1 MKTILACALYF
12 GLAAAA
18 LAAGPVTDT
27 SYREGGVQECSAVID
42 APVLEVWKAF
52 STSEGFAKW
61 AVPVT
66 HIDFRVG
73 GIMESSYSTQGKI
86 GITDNIKNEIVSF
99 IPEHL
104 LVIHNVHVPKGAP
117 FVPELID
124 HIRTIFRF
132 EDLGGGKTRVTAT
145 GVGYLPGAGY
155 DTMFG
160 HFKMGNMESLASL
173 EKSFRE
179 GPIDWKAEEAAERG
193 VEAKLDKH

>member
-1 MKTILACALYF
+1 MKTILAFGVYF
-12 GLAAAA
+12 GLAGAA
-18 LAAGPVTDT
+18 LAAGPVTDS

-42 APVLEVWKAF
+42 APVAEVWKAF
-52 STSEGFAKW
+52 STSEGFVKW

-73 GIMESSYSTQGKI
+73 GIMESSYSTDAKI
-86 GITDNIKNEIVSF
+86 GVSDTIKNEIVSF

-117 FVPELID
+117 FIPELID

-145 GVGYLPGAGY
+145 GIGYLPGPGY

-160 HFKMGNMESLASL
+160 HFRTGNAESLESL
-173 EKSFRE
+173 EKSFRD

-193 VEAKLDKH
+193 VEAKLGKH

>member
-1 MKTILACALYF
+1 MKTILTCMLCF
-12 GLAAAA
+12 GLTATA
-18 LAAGPVTDT
+18 LAAGPVTDS

-42 APVLEVWKAF
+42 APVAEVWKAF
-52 STSEGFAKW
+52 STSEGFVKW

-73 GIMESSYSTQGKI
+73 GIMESSYSTDAKI
-86 GITDNIKNEIVSF
+86 GVSDTIKNEIVSF

-132 EDLGGGKTRVTAT
+132 EDLGGGKTRVTST

-160 HFKMGNMESLASL
+160 HFRTGNMESLASL

-193 VEAKLDKH
+193 IEAKLDKH